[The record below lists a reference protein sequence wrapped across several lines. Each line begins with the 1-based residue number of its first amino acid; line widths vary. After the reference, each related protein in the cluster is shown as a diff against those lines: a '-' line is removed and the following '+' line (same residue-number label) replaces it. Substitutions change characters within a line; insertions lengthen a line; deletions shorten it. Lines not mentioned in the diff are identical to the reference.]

1 MQPLKSMR
9 AAVVV
14 APAVTAS
21 AILVASLLV
30 VWVGGEQIA
39 ALDVGLIASASTVYR
54 TGAAAGATNVTLP
67 AENVPTFGLLAG
79 TTKV

>member
-14 APAVTAS
+14 APAVTTS
-21 AILVASLLV
+21 GILVASLLV
-30 VWVGGEQIA
+30 VCEGFEQIA
-39 ALDVGLIASASTVYR
+39 AFDIGFIASASTAYR

-79 TTKV
+79 TTKL